1 MPEALEHD
9 HQRTDASRQP
19 RQSIHERIMANPQS
33 RYAYFNTT
41 QGMLRGNPAHKDMEQ
56 ILKVLDDNN
65 IVYLYDPSTNR
76 PRPIFYSQGN
86 MSIGLAEITV
96 AAAKLGSAP

>member
-1 MPEALEHD
+1 
-9 HQRTDASRQP
+9 
-19 RQSIHERIMANPQS
+19 MADPWA

-41 QGMLRGNPAHKDMEQ
+41 QGMLRGNPAHKDMGQ
-56 ILKVLDDNN
+56 ILNILDDNK

-86 MSIGLAEITV
+86 ISVGLAEIAAV
-96 AAAKLGSAP
+96 AAKLASAP